1 MLIYFKFIILI
12 SLTGK
17 TLNLDLMKNIFLL
30 LSFFSI
36 ITPICSQELVKS
48 PESFGPVPTQKQ
60 VDWQEMEFYAFVHFS
75 LNTFTNKEWGYGDE
89 SPQLF
94 NPTNLDVRQWARI
107 AKEAGMKGII
117 LVAKHHDGF
126 CLWPSAYTERSVKN
140 SPWKKGKGDLVKELA
155 AACKEY
161 DLKLGLYLSPWDRNH
176 AEYGKPEYITYFRN
190 QLKELFTNY
199 GDVFEMWFDGANG
212 GDGYYGGANETRK
225 INTLEYYNWDE
236 TYKLIYKTAPK
247 TLVWG
252 VGPSEA
258 RWIGNE
264 EGRAGKTNW
273 SLLRQKEELAG
284 KVHYTEFMSGHVD
297 GEKWVPGEAD
307 VSIRPGWF
315 YHAVEDDKV
324 RSLDEM
330 VDIYYESIG
339 RNANLLLNLPV
350 DKRGLV
356 HENDKARLKELVAVI
371 KEDFKTELLA
381 SSKVTADNSR
391 GNSNEFTAKN
401 VTDGNKET
409 YWATDD
415 NVKTASIVFDFEKP
429 TAINRI
435 LLQEYIKLGQR
446 VKVFTV
452 EAKIEGHWKTIAN
465 ETTIG
470 YKRILRID
478 RVIASVLKIN
488 ITDSKASIVIS
499 NIQAYNAPTFVRT
512 PEIQRDKN
520 GNVSMKSEEGNN
532 IYYTIDG
539 SDPSVKST
547 LYKDV
552 FKYNKAVQIKAIEVN
567 KNEKISSAVI
577 TAKYG
582 ISKEKWKVIT
592 ASNGDMN
599 LVNRI
604 IDGNPITDWSFR
616 SDSNNQSQEVVID
629 MGAILKIT
637 GFTYVPRQVG
647 NNLNLISKYEFYTS
661 LDNIKWTI
669 QSQGEFSNIKNNPIE
684 QVKTF
689 AETKARYLR
698 FAAKSTEGKGQ
709 TFSISEINVI
719 EK

>member
-1 MLIYFKFIILI
+1 
-12 SLTGK
+12 
-17 TLNLDLMKNIFLL
+17 MKNIFLL
-30 LSFFSI
+30 LSFFCFINPMS
-36 ITPICSQELVKS
+36 SQELAKS
-48 PESFGPVPTQKQ
+48 PKPFGPLPTQKQ

-89 SPQLF
+89 SPELF
-94 NPTNLDVRQWARI
+94 NPTNLDVRQWARVVK
-107 AKEAGMKGII
+107 AAGMKGII

-140 SPWKKGKGDLVKELA
+140 SPWEKGKGDLVKELA

-161 DLKLGLYLSPWDRNH
+161 GLKLGLYLSPWDRSR
-176 AEYGKPEYITYFRN
+176 ADYGKPEYVTYFRN
-190 QLKELFTNY
+190 QLKELLTNY

-236 TYKLIYKTAPK
+236 TYKLIYNTAPK

-273 SLLRQKEELAG
+273 SVLRQKDELAG
-284 KVHYTEFMSGHVD
+284 KVHYTEFVSGHED

-339 RNANLLLNLPV
+339 RNATLLLNLPV

-356 HENDKARLKELVAVI
+356 HENDEARLKELVSTI
-371 KEDFKTELLA
+371 RQDFKTELLA
-381 SSKVTADNSR
+381 GSKISADNIR
-391 GNSNEFTAKN
+391 GNNAEFGTKN
-401 VTDGNKET
+401 VTDGNKNT

-415 NVKTASIVFDFEKP
+415 SAKTASIVFEFNKP
-429 TAINRI
+429 TALNRI
-435 LLQEYIKLGQR
+435 LLQEYITLGQR
-446 VKVFTV
+446 VKAFTV
-452 EAKIEGHWKTIAN
+452 EAQVNGIWKTVAT

-478 RVIASVLKIN
+478 RVTASALRIN
-488 ITDSKASIVIS
+488 ITDSKASVVIS
-499 NIQAYNAPTFVRT
+499 NIQAYNATTFVRM

-520 GNVSMKSEEGNN
+520 GNVTMKSEEGNPV
-532 IYYTIDG
+532 YYTLDG
-539 SDPSVKST
+539 SNPTKKST
-547 LYKDV
+547 LYKGE
-552 FKYNKAVQIKAIEVN
+552 FQHNKAVVIKAVAINADEN
-567 KNEKISSAVI
+567 ISSAVK
-577 TAKYG
+577 TSKYG
-582 ISKEKWKVIT
+582 ASKENWKIVT
-592 ASNGDMN
+592 VSSGDLN
-599 LVNRI
+599 SANRI
-604 IDGNPITDWSFR
+604 IDGNPNTDWSFGGE
-616 SDSNNQSQEVVID
+616 SNKLPQEITID
-629 MGAILKIT
+629 MGTISTIN
-637 GFTYVPRQVG
+637 GFTYVPQQVG
-647 NNLNLISKYEFYTS
+647 NNLNLISNYEFYTS
-661 LDNIKWTI
+661 VDNVKWI
-669 QSQGEFSNIKNNPIE
+669 LQSQGEFSNIKNNPIE

-689 AETKARYLR
+689 KKDKARYIR
-698 FAAKSTEGKGQ
+698 FVAKSAVGKGS
-709 TFSISEINVI
+709 TVSIAEINVI
-719 EK
+719 ETL

>member
-1 MLIYFKFIILI
+1 
-12 SLTGK
+12 
-17 TLNLDLMKNIFLL
+17 MKNVFLFL
-30 LSFFSI
+30 
-36 ITPICSQELVKS
+36 CSLCVTIAANSQNTVKA
-48 PESFGPVPTQKQ
+48 PEPFGPLPTQKQ
-60 VDWQEMEFYAFVHFS
+60 IDWQEMEFYAFVHFS

-89 SPQLF
+89 SPALF

-107 AKEAGMKGII
+107 VKAAGMKGII

-140 SPWKKGKGDLVKELA
+140 SPWKNGKGDLVKELA
-155 AACKEY
+155 EACKEY
-161 DLKLGLYLSPWDRNH
+161 DLKLGLYLSPWDRNR
-176 AEYGKPEYITYFRN
+176 ADYGKPEYVTYFRN
-190 QLKELFTNY
+190 QLKELLTNY

-273 SLLRQKEELAG
+273 SLLRQKDELAG
-284 KVHYTEFMSGHVD
+284 KVHYSEFTSGHED

-315 YHAVEDDKV
+315 YHSVEDDKV

-339 RNANLLLNLPV
+339 RNATLLLNLPV

-356 HENDKARLKELVAVI
+356 HENDEARLKELVSTI
-371 KEDFKTELLA
+371 KADFKTELL
-381 SSKVTADNSR
+381 SKTKITADNVR
-391 GNSNEFTAKN
+391 GSSESFAGKN
-401 VTDGNKET
+401 TVDGNKNT

-415 NVKTASIVFDFEKP
+415 NVKTTSITFEFDKP
-429 TAINRI
+429 TAVNRI
-435 LLQEYIKLGQR
+435 LIQEYIALGQR
-446 VKVFTV
+446 VKAFNV
-452 EAKIEGHWKTIAN
+452 EVKVDGNWKTVAS

-478 RVIASVLKIN
+478 RVTASALRIN

-499 NIQAYNAPTFVRT
+499 NIEAYNAPTFVRM
-512 PEIQRDKN
+512 PEINRDKN
-520 GNVSMKSEEGNN
+520 GDVTIKSEDGNPV
-532 IYYTIDG
+532 YYSLDG
-539 SDPSVKST
+539 KNPTKKST
-547 LYKDV
+547 LYKGV
-552 FKYNKAVQIKAIEVN
+552 FQNKKAITIKAVAIDAAEN
-567 KNEKISSAVI
+567 ISSAVN

-582 ISKEKWKVIT
+582 VSKENWKIVTVSSGDINT
-592 ASNGDMN
+592 A
-599 LVNRI
+599 NRI
-604 IDGNPITDWSFR
+604 IDGNLDTDWSFGNE
-616 SDSNNQSQEVVID
+616 NNKLPQQVTID
-629 MGAILKIT
+629 LGSLLT
-637 GFTYVPRQVG
+637 LNGFTYVPQQVG
-647 NNLNLISKYEFYTS
+647 NNLNLISNYEFYTS
-661 LDNIKWTI
+661 TDNVNWIL
-669 QSQGEFSNIKNNPIE
+669 QSEGEFSNIKHNPIE

-689 AETKARYLR
+689 KKVKAKYIR
-698 FAAKSTEGKGQ
+698 FVAKSAVAKGS
-709 TFSISEINVI
+709 TVSIAEINVI
-719 EK
+719 ETL

>member
-1 MLIYFKFIILI
+1 
-12 SLTGK
+12 
-17 TLNLDLMKNIFLL
+17 MKNLFLL
-30 LSFFSI
+30 LSFFCAISSI
-36 ITPICSQELVKS
+36 NGQEIVKS
-48 PESFGPVPTQKQ
+48 PQPFGPLPTQKQ
-60 VDWQEMEFYAFVHFS
+60 IDWQEMEFYAFVHFS

-94 NPTNLDVRQWARI
+94 NPTNLDVRQWVRVVKA
-107 AKEAGMKGII
+107 AGMKGII

-140 SPWKKGKGDLVKELA
+140 SPWEKGKGDLVKELA

-176 AEYGKPEYITYFRN
+176 PEYGKPEYITYFRN
-190 QLKELFTNY
+190 QLKELLTNY

-236 TYKLIYKTAPK
+236 TYKMIYELAPK

-252 VGPSEA
+252 VGPAEA

-273 SLLRQKEELAG
+273 SLLRQKDELAG
-284 KVHYTEFMSGHVD
+284 KVHYTEFMSGHED

-315 YHAVEDDKV
+315 YHSVEDDKV
-324 RSLDEM
+324 RPLDEM

-339 RNANLLLNLPV
+339 RNATLLLNLPV

-356 HENDKARLKELVAVI
+356 HENDEARLKELVATI

-381 SSKVTADNSR
+381 GSKITVDNVR
-391 GNSNEFTAKN
+391 GNSNEFASKN
-401 VTDGNKET
+401 VTDGNKNT

-415 NVKTASIVFDFEKP
+415 NVKNASITFEFDKP
-429 TAINRI
+429 TAIDRI

-446 VKVFTV
+446 VKAFTV
-452 EAKIEGHWKTIAN
+452 EAKVDGKWKTVAT

-478 RVIASVLKIN
+478 RVIASALKIN
-488 ITDSKASIVIS
+488 ITDSKASILIS
-499 NIQAYNAPTFVRT
+499 NIQAFNAPTFVRM

-520 GNVSMKSEEGNN
+520 GSVTMKSEDGNS
-532 IYYTIDG
+532 IYYSFDG
-539 SDPSVKST
+539 SNPTTKST
-547 LYKDV
+547 LYKGV
-552 FKYNKAVQIKAIEVN
+552 FKYNKAVQIKAVSFN
-567 KNEKISSAVI
+567 TQEKIYSAVK

-582 ISKEKWKVIT
+582 ISKEKWKIVA
-592 ASNGDMN
+592 ASSGD
-599 LVNRI
+599 LKTVEKI
-604 IDGNPITDWSFR
+604 IDGNPNTDWGFG
-616 SDSNNQSQEVVID
+616 NETNKLPQEVSID
-629 MGAILKIT
+629 MGTILKIT
-637 GFTYVPRQVG
+637 GFTYVPQQVG

-661 LDNIKWTI
+661 LDNVKWTL
-669 QSQGEFSNIKNNPIE
+669 QSEGEFSNIKNNPIE

-698 FAAKSTEGKGQ
+698 FVAKSAEGKGQ
-709 TFSISEINVI
+709 SVSISEINVV

>member
-1 MLIYFKFIILI
+1 
-12 SLTGK
+12 
-17 TLNLDLMKNIFLL
+17 MKNIFLI
-30 LSFFSI
+30 LSFFCLI
-36 ITPICSQELVKS
+36 LPINSQELVKS
-48 PESFGPVPTQKQ
+48 PEPFGPLPTQKQ
-60 VDWQEMEFYAFVHFS
+60 LDWQEMEFYAFVHFS

-89 SPQLF
+89 SPELF
-94 NPTNLDVRQWARI
+94 NPTNLDVRQWARVV
-107 AKEAGMKGII
+107 KEAGMKGII

-140 SPWKKGKGDLVKELA
+140 SPWQNGKGDLVKELA

-161 DLKLGLYLSPWDRNH
+161 NLKLGLYLSPWDRNR
-176 AEYGKPEYITYFRN
+176 ADYGKPEYVTYFRN
-190 QLKELFTNY
+190 QLKELLTNY

-236 TYKLIYKTAPK
+236 TYKLIYKIAPK

-273 SLLRQKEELAG
+273 SLLRQKDELAG
-284 KVHYTEFMSGHVD
+284 KVHYTEFMSGHED

-324 RSLDEM
+324 RPLDEM

-339 RNANLLLNLPV
+339 RNATLLLNLPV
-350 DKRGLV
+350 DRRGLV
-356 HENDKARLKELVAVI
+356 HENDEARLKELVATI

-381 SSKVTADNSR
+381 GSKITTDNTR
-391 GNSNEFTAKN
+391 GNSDEFAPKN
-401 VTDGNKET
+401 VVDGNKET

-415 NVKTASIVFDFEKP
+415 NVKTASIIFEFDKP
-429 TAINRI
+429 KAIDRI

-446 VKVFTV
+446 VKTFTV
-452 EAKIEGHWKTIAN
+452 DAKVDGQWKNIAN

-470 YKRILRID
+470 YKRILRIE
-478 RVIASVLKIN
+478 RVTASALKIN

-520 GNVSMKSEEGNN
+520 GNVTIKSEEQNN
-532 IYYTIDG
+532 VYYTVDG
-539 SDPSVKST
+539 SAPSSKST
-547 LYKDV
+547 LYKGI
-552 FKYNKAVQIKAIEVN
+552 FKYNKAVQIKAIAIN
-567 KNEKISSAVI
+567 KENISSAII

-582 ISKEKWKVIT
+582 VSKEKWKIV
-592 ASNGDMN
+592 AVSSGDVN
-599 LVNRI
+599 SANRI
-604 IDGNPITDWSFR
+604 IDGNPTTDWGFGSET
-616 SDSNNQSQEVVID
+616 NKLPQEVSID
-629 MGAILKIT
+629 MGAILKIN
-637 GFTYVPRQVG
+637 GFTYFPQQVG

-661 LDNIKWTI
+661 LDNVKWTI
-669 QSQGEFSNIKNNPIE
+669 QSEGEFSNIKNNPIE

-698 FAAKSTEGKGQ
+698 FVAKSAEGKGQ
-709 TFSISEINVI
+709 TVSIGEINVI

>member
-1 MLIYFKFIILI
+1 
-12 SLTGK
+12 
-17 TLNLDLMKNIFLL
+17 MKNLFLL
-30 LSFFSI
+30 LNFLCLISAVN
-36 ITPICSQELVKS
+36 SQELVKS
-48 PESFGPVPTQKQ
+48 PVPFGPLPTQKQ
-60 VDWQEMEFYAFVHFS
+60 LDWHEMEFYAFVHFS

-94 NPTNLDVRQWARI
+94 NPTNLNVRQWARVVK
-107 AKEAGMKGII
+107 AAGMKGII

-140 SPWKKGKGDLVKELA
+140 SPWENGKGDLIKELA

-176 AEYGKPEYITYFRN
+176 PDYGKPAYITYFRN
-190 QLKELFTNY
+190 QLKELLTNY
-199 GDVFEMWFDGANG
+199 GDIFEMWFDGANG

-236 TYKLIYKTAPK
+236 TYKMIYELAPK

-252 VGPSEA
+252 VGPAEA

-273 SLLRQKEELAG
+273 SLLRQKDELAG
-284 KVHYTEFMSGHVD
+284 KVHYTEFMSGHED

-324 RSLDEM
+324 RPLDEM

-339 RNANLLLNLPV
+339 RNATLLLNLPV
-350 DKRGLV
+350 DRRGLV
-356 HENDKARLKELVAVI
+356 HENDEARLKELVSTI
-371 KEDFKTELLA
+371 NEDFKTELLA
-381 SSKVTADNSR
+381 GSKITATNVR
-391 GNSNEFTAKN
+391 GNNTEFAAKN
-401 VTDGNKET
+401 VTDGNKNT

-415 NVKTASIVFDFEKP
+415 NLKTASIVFEFDKP
-429 TAINRI
+429 IAIDRV

-446 VKVFTV
+446 VKAFTV
-452 EAKIEGHWKTIAN
+452 EAKVNGEWKTVAN

-478 RVIASVLKIN
+478 RITASALRIN

-499 NIQAYNAPTFVRT
+499 NIQAFNAPTFVRM

-520 GNVSMKSEEGNN
+520 GNVTIKSEEGNS
-532 IYYTIDG
+532 IYYTVDG
-539 SDPSVKST
+539 SNPSAKST
-547 LYKDV
+547 LYKGV
-552 FKYNKAVQIKAIEVN
+552 FKYNKAVQIKAVSFNTE
-567 KNEKISSAVI
+567 EKIYSAVK

-582 ISKEKWKVIT
+582 VSKEKWKIVA
-592 ASNGDMN
+592 ASSGDLN
-599 LVNRI
+599 SAIKI
-604 IDGNPITDWSFR
+604 IDGNPNTDWGFG
-616 SDSNNQSQEVVID
+616 NETNKLPQEVAID
-629 MGAILKIT
+629 MGAVLKIN
-637 GFTYVPRQVG
+637 GFTYVPQQVG
-647 NNLNLISKYEFYTS
+647 NNLNLISKYAFYTS
-661 LDNIKWTI
+661 LDNVKWTL
-669 QSQGEFSNIKNNPIE
+669 QSEGEFSNIKNNPIE
-684 QVKTF
+684 QIKTF

-698 FAAKSTEGKGQ
+698 FVAKSAEGKGQ
-709 TFSISEINVI
+709 TVSISEINVV

>member
-1 MLIYFKFIILI
+1 
-12 SLTGK
+12 
-17 TLNLDLMKNIFLL
+17 MKNIFLF
-30 LSFFSI
+30 LSYFLI
-36 ITPICSQELVKS
+36 IMPICSQELVKP
-48 PESFGPVPTQKQ
+48 PEPFGPLPTHKQ
-60 VDWQEMEFYAFVHFS
+60 LDWHEMEFYAFVHFS

-89 SPQLF
+89 SPELF
-94 NPTNLDVRQWARI
+94 NPTALDARQWAHI

-126 CLWPSAYTERSVKN
+126 CLWPSAYTERSVKK
-140 SPWKKGKGDLVKELA
+140 SPWKNGNGDVVKELA

-176 AEYGKPEYITYFRN
+176 AQYGKPEYITYFRN
-190 QLKELFTNY
+190 QLKELLTNY

-225 INTLEYYNWDE
+225 INTLEYYDWDE

-273 SLLRQKEELAG
+273 SLLRQKDELAG
-284 KVHYTEFMSGHVD
+284 KVHYTEFMSGHED

-315 YHAVEDDKV
+315 YHSIEDDKV

-350 DKRGLV
+350 DRRGLV
-356 HENDKARLKELVAVI
+356 HENDEARLKELVSTI
-371 KEDFKTELLA
+371 KADFKTELLA
-381 SSKVTADNSR
+381 GTKVSADNVR
-391 GNSNEFTAKN
+391 GNSSSFAAKN
-401 VTDGNKET
+401 VTDGDRNT

-415 NVKTASIVFDFEKP
+415 NVKKASIVFDFGKP
-429 TAINRI
+429 VAINRI
-435 LLQEYIKLGQR
+435 LLQEYIELGQR
-446 VKVFTV
+446 IKAFTV
-452 EAKIEGHWKTIAN
+452 EARIDGNWKTVSN

-478 RVIASVLKIN
+478 RIKASALKIN
-488 ITDSKASIVIS
+488 ITDSKACVVIS
-499 NIQAYNAPTFVRT
+499 NIEAYNAPTFVKS
-512 PEIQRDKN
+512 PVIGRDKS
-520 GNVSMKSEEGNN
+520 GNVSMKSEEGNK
-532 IYYTIDG
+532 IYYTTDG
-539 SDPSVKST
+539 SEPSVKSN
-547 LYKDV
+547 LYKQG
-552 FKYNKAVQIKAIEVN
+552 FKYNKAVVIKAIAIH
-567 KNEKISSAVI
+567 KNENSSSAVT

-582 ISKEKWKVIT
+582 VSKEKWKVVS
-592 ASNGDMN
+592 ASSGNMKSVD
-599 LVNRI
+599 RI
-604 IDGNPITDWSFR
+604 IDGNPDTDWNFGGG
-616 SDSNNQSQEVVID
+616 SNKFSEEVVID
-629 MGAILKIT
+629 MGTTIKIN
-637 GFTYVPRQVG
+637 GFTYIPQQVG

-661 LDNIKWTI
+661 LDNIKWTM

-689 AETKARYLR
+689 TQSKARYLR
-698 FAAKSTEGKGQ
+698 FVAKSNDARKGQ
-709 TFSISEINVI
+709 VFSIGEINVV
-719 EK
+719 EN

>member
-1 MLIYFKFIILI
+1 
-12 SLTGK
+12 
-17 TLNLDLMKNIFLL
+17 MKNIFLI
-30 LSFFSI
+30 LSFFCLI
-36 ITPICSQELVKS
+36 IPINSQELVKA
-48 PESFGPVPTQKQ
+48 PEPFGPLPTQKQ
-60 VDWQEMEFYAFVHFS
+60 LEWQEMEFYAFVHFS

-89 SPQLF
+89 SPELF
-94 NPTNLDVRQWARI
+94 NPTNLDVRQWARVV
-107 AKEAGMKGII
+107 KEAGMKGII

-140 SPWKKGKGDLVKELA
+140 SPWENGKGDLVKELA

-161 DLKLGLYLSPWDRNH
+161 DLKLGLYLSPWDRNR
-176 AEYGKPEYITYFRN
+176 ADYGKPEYVTYFRN
-190 QLKELFTNY
+190 QLKELLTNY

-236 TYKLIYKTAPK
+236 TYKLIYKIAPK

-264 EGRAGKTNW
+264 EGHAGKTNW
-273 SLLRQKEELAG
+273 SLLRQKDELAG
-284 KVHYTEFMSGHVD
+284 KVHYTEFMSGHED

-324 RSLDEM
+324 RPLDEM

-339 RNANLLLNLPV
+339 RNATLLLNLPV
-350 DKRGLV
+350 DRRGLV
-356 HENDKARLKELVAVI
+356 HENDEKRLKELVATI
-371 KEDFKTELLA
+371 KEDFKTELL
-381 SSKVTADNSR
+381 SGSKITADNTR
-391 GNSNEFTAKN
+391 GNKNEFAPKN
-401 VTDGNKET
+401 VVDGDKNT

-415 NVKTASIVFDFEKP
+415 NVKTASIVFEFDKP
-429 TAINRI
+429 KAIDRI

-446 VKVFTV
+446 VKAFNI
-452 EAKIEGHWKTIAN
+452 EAKVDGKWKTIAN

-470 YKRILRID
+470 YKRILRIE
-478 RVIASVLKIN
+478 RVTASALKIN
-488 ITDSKASIVIS
+488 ITDSKASVVIS
-499 NIQAYNAPTFVRT
+499 NIQAYNAPIFVRT

-520 GNVSMKSEEGNN
+520 GNVTLKSEEENN
-532 IYYTIDG
+532 IYYTVDG
-539 SDPSVKST
+539 SAPSAKSV
-547 LYKDV
+547 LYKGV
-552 FKYNKAVQIKAIEVN
+552 FKYNKAVQIKAIAIN
-567 KNEKISSAVI
+567 KNENISSAII

-582 ISKEKWKVIT
+582 VSKEKWKIIT
-592 ASNGDMN
+592 ASSGDMN
-599 LVNRI
+599 SVNRI
-604 IDGNPITDWSFR
+604 IDGNPATDWSFG
-616 SDSNNQSQEVVID
+616 SETNKLPQEVSID
-629 MGAILKIT
+629 MGAILKIN
-637 GFTYVPRQVG
+637 GFTYVPQQVG

-661 LDNIKWTI
+661 LDNVKWTI

-689 AETKARYLR
+689 AETKARYIR
-698 FAAKSTEGKGQ
+698 FVAKSAEGKNQ
-709 TFSISEINVI
+709 TVSIGEINAI

>member
-1 MLIYFKFIILI
+1 
-12 SLTGK
+12 
-17 TLNLDLMKNIFLL
+17 MKNIFLL
-30 LSFFSI
+30 LSFFCFINPMS
-36 ITPICSQELVKS
+36 SQELAKS
-48 PESFGPVPTQKQ
+48 PKPFGPLPTQKQ

-89 SPQLF
+89 SPELF
-94 NPTNLDVRQWARI
+94 NPTNLDVRQWARVVK
-107 AKEAGMKGII
+107 AAGMKGII

-140 SPWKKGKGDLVKELA
+140 SPWAKGKGDLVKELA

-161 DLKLGLYLSPWDRNH
+161 GLKLGLYLSPWDRSR
-176 AEYGKPEYITYFRN
+176 ADYGKPEYVTYFRN
-190 QLKELFTNY
+190 QLKELLTNY

-236 TYKLIYKTAPK
+236 TYKLIYNTAPK

-273 SLLRQKEELAG
+273 SVLRQKDELAG
-284 KVHYTEFMSGHVD
+284 KVHYTEFVSGHED

-339 RNANLLLNLPV
+339 RNATLLLNLPV

-356 HENDKARLKELVAVI
+356 HENDEARLKELVSTI
-371 KEDFKTELLA
+371 RQDFKTELLA
-381 SSKVTADNSR
+381 GSKISADNIR
-391 GNSNEFTAKN
+391 GNNAEFGTKN
-401 VTDGNKET
+401 VTDGNKNT

-415 NVKTASIVFDFEKP
+415 SAKTASIVFEFNKP
-429 TAINRI
+429 TALNRI
-435 LLQEYIKLGQR
+435 LLQEYITLGQR
-446 VKVFTV
+446 VKAFTV
-452 EAKIEGHWKTIAN
+452 EAQVNGIWKTVAT

-478 RVIASVLKIN
+478 RVTASALRIN
-488 ITDSKASIVIS
+488 ITDSKASVVIS
-499 NIQAYNAPTFVRT
+499 NIQAYNATTFVRM

-520 GNVSMKSEEGNN
+520 GNVTMKSEEGNPV
-532 IYYTIDG
+532 YYTLDG
-539 SDPSVKST
+539 SNPTKKST
-547 LYKDV
+547 LYKGE
-552 FKYNKAVQIKAIEVN
+552 FQHNKAVVIKAVAINADEN
-567 KNEKISSAVI
+567 ISSAVK
-577 TAKYG
+577 TSKYG
-582 ISKEKWKVIT
+582 ASKENWKIVT
-592 ASNGDMN
+592 VSSGDLN
-599 LVNRI
+599 SANRI
-604 IDGNPITDWSFR
+604 IDGNPNTDWSFGGE
-616 SDSNNQSQEVVID
+616 SNKLPQEITID
-629 MGAILKIT
+629 MGTISTIN
-637 GFTYVPRQVG
+637 GFTYVPQQVG
-647 NNLNLISKYEFYTS
+647 NNLNLISNYEFYTS
-661 LDNIKWTI
+661 VDNVKWI
-669 QSQGEFSNIKNNPIE
+669 LQSQGEFSNIKNNPIE

-689 AETKARYLR
+689 KKDKARYIR
-698 FAAKSTEGKGQ
+698 FVAKSAVGKGS
-709 TFSISEINVI
+709 TVSIAEINVI
-719 EK
+719 ETL